1 MIDAPEIVQTAAQ
14 PAAIIH
20 ITCAR
25 TEIAGA
31 MDPGIQE
38 LLTAVTSQ
46 GIGPAGPIFSHHLR
60 LAPDLFDFELG
71 IPVTAPVTPVGR
83 VKAGE
88 LPAAKVARTVYHG
101 PYDGLGEAWGEFI
114 AWIDANKLSPAENF
128 WERYVSG
135 PEASPD
141 PASWRTELNRALIS

>member
-20 ITCAR
+20 ITCSR

-38 LLTAVTSQ
+38 LLAAVTAQ

-83 VKAGE
+83 VTAGE

-101 PYDGLGEAWGEFI
+101 PYDGLGAAWGEFV
-114 AWIDANKLSPAENF
+114 AWVAASGHSPAEDF

-141 PASWRTELNRALIS
+141 PADWRTELNRALVS

>member
-20 ITCAR
+20 ITCTR

-31 MDPGIQE
+31 MDPGIRE
-38 LLTAVTSQ
+38 LLAAVAAQ

-83 VKAGE
+83 VTAGE

-101 PYDGLGEAWGEFI
+101 PYDGLGAAWGEFV
-114 AWIDANKLSPAENF
+114 AWVAASGHSPRRGLLGAL
-128 WERYVSG
+128 RLG
-135 PEASPD
+135 PRGLARPG
-141 PASWRTELNRALIS
+141 RTGAPSSTAP